1 MRSWSRVVFVLGSL
15 VVVFAR
21 PAAAQSVPSTPGT
34 LTSQVTG
41 NAVSLSWGASFPPPS
56 TYVVEA
62 GSAPGL
68 TDRGT
73 FSVGPVTSLAV
84 PGVPTGNYFVR
95 VRAANVIGS
104 SAATAD
110 IVVSVGGACQLPDPP
125 IGLSASVA
133 ANAVSLQWAGA
144 GPFRLVAGRA
154 PGTSNVFAGDVGS
167 ATSLAASVGPGAY
180 FVRVHARNACG
191 LSLASNEVVLHV
203 QVPEAPTAL
212 ASSVIGS
219 QLRLVWSAPAAGL
232 SPLGYVLEAGT
243 GPGLA
248 NIATLPLAASPTRF
262 DVSNVPAGTY
272 YVRMRGS
279 GSQAAGPPSSDLAF
293 TVGPPLPGT
302 ATVTFNALAGPN
314 GTPFVSHLEQDVLVE
329 PVAGAWTVLAGY
341 GRPAPAIQLVRTTSD
356 PTLVGDVRVT
366 AGGALF
372 RLSSLDIYS
381 SVTPI
386 PYTLTGTLSGVPVFT
401 SVCTVPNTFGNFATV
416 ANPDAT
422 LAVDTVVISVTNPA
436 PNCPPICGGNPV
448 GIDNIVVW
456 R

>member
-15 VVVFAR
+15 AAVAAR
-21 PAAAQSVPSTPGT
+21 PAAAQSVPSMPDTFI
-34 LTSQVTG
+34 SQVTG
-41 NAVSLSWGASFPPPS
+41 SSVVLSWGASFPPPS

-73 FSVGPVTSLAV
+73 FSVGPITTLTV

-95 VRAANVIGS
+95 VRAANGVGS

-110 IVVSVGGACQLPDPP
+110 IIVTVGAACQLPDPP
-125 IGLSASVA
+125 LGLSASVA
-133 ANAVSLQWAGA
+133 ANAVSLQWAGT
-144 GPFRLVAGRA
+144 GPFRLAAGRA

-167 ATSLAASVGPGAY
+167 GTSLAASVGPGAY

-203 QVPEAPTAL
+203 EVPEAPTAL
-212 ASSVIGS
+212 ASSVIGG
-219 QLRLVWSAPAAGL
+219 QVRLVWTAPAAGL
-232 SPLGYVLEAGT
+232 APLGYVLEAGT

-248 NIATLPLAASPTRF
+248 NVATLPLAASPTRF

-272 YVRMRGS
+272 YVRVRGA

-293 TVGPPLPGT
+293 TVGAPLSGT
-302 ATVTFNALAGPN
+302 TTVTFTALAGSN
-314 GTPFVSHLEQDVLVE
+314 GTPLGTYSEQGILVE

-341 GRPAPAIQLVRTTSD
+341 GRPAPAIQLVRTTND

-372 RLSSLDIYS
+372 RLSSVDIYS

-401 SVCTVPNTFGNFATV
+401 SVGTVPNTFGNFATV

-422 LAVDTVVISVTNPA
+422 LAVDAVVISVTNPA